1 EDAAFGVERTF
12 GRVEVFGNVAALL
25 VFRVE
30 RARGEGDDL
39 AGLVGDGEG
48 NALAEARVHR
58 TGRAV
63 GLLPGAEET
72 AGAECFFGKVLAQG
86 IAHGVEVIRGVANAE
101 CFDGFRL
108 DAAAGE
114 IFAGSR
120 ALGGF
125 ELRL

>member
-1 EDAAFGVERTF
+1 HLAFDQQGEIGGAHVALGLVEIEEDAAFGVERTF

-63 GLLPGAEET
+63 GLLLALKRPLARSASSVKCWRKASRMALKSSGA
-72 AGAECFFGKVLAQG
+72 
-86 IAHGVEVIRGVANAE
+86 
-101 CFDGFRL
+101 
-108 DAAAGE
+108 
-114 IFAGSR
+114 
-120 ALGGF
+120 
-125 ELRL
+125 